1 MVDCQHRGYWTEGL
15 SGEVVAADSGS
26 SYRALKKLLR
36 PGVARE
42 NGRHVLGQCV
52 RCSVLAIALTASQRT
67 RE

>member
-1 MVDCQHRGYWTEGL
+1 MVDCQHRGYRTQGL

-42 NGRHVLGQCV
+42 SDGMYWVNVSDV
-52 RCSVLAIALTASQRT
+52 ACSPSR
-67 RE
+67 

>member
-42 NGRHVLGQCV
+42 NWTACIG
-52 RCSVLAIALTASQRT
+52 SVCPM
-67 RE
+67 